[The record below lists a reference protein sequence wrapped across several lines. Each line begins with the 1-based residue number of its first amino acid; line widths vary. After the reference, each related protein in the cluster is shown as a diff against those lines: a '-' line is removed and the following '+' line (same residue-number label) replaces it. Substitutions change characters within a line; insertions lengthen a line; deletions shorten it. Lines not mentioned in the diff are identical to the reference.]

1 MSGLIEEYNP
11 VYNTESDGRERMPV
25 RLNIIMEEAVY
36 KRLKRQVPTKRMSA
50 FINEAVR
57 TKLRPD
63 KRTLDAAY
71 KAARMEAWR
80 NTLCADWAVA
90 ETEGWPE

>member
-1 MSGLIEEYNP
+1 
-11 VYNTESDGRERMPV
+11 MPV

-36 KRLKRQVPTKRMSA
+36 KRLKKQVPTKKMSV

-57 TKLRPD
+57 MKLRPD
-63 KRTLDAAY
+63 KKVLDAAY

-80 NTLCADWAVA
+80 NTLCRDWVVT

>member
-1 MSGLIEEYNP
+1 M
-11 VYNTESDGRERMPV
+11 TV

-36 KRLKRQVPTKRMSA
+36 KRLKQQVPAKRMSA

-63 KRTLDAAY
+63 KKALDAAY
-71 KAARMEAWR
+71 KAARTEAWR
-80 NTLCADWAVA
+80 STLSEDWVVA

>member
-1 MSGLIEEYNP
+1 MS
-11 VYNTESDGRERMPV
+11 V
-25 RLNIIMEEAVY
+25 RLNIIMEERVY
-36 KRLKRQVPTKRMSA
+36 KRLKRQVPAKRLSA

-57 TKLRPD
+57 TKLLPD

-71 KAARMEAWR
+71 RAARKEMWR
-80 NTLCADWAVA
+80 HSLSQDWAVT

>member
-1 MSGLIEEYNP
+1 MS
-11 VYNTESDGRERMPV
+11 V
-25 RLNIIMEEAVY
+25 RLNILMEKEVY
-36 KRLKRQVPTKRMSA
+36 KRLKRQVPPKRLSA

-63 KRTLDAAY
+63 KRALDAAY

-80 NTLCADWAVA
+80 NALSKDWAVT
-90 ETEGWPE
+90 EGEGWPE

>member
-1 MSGLIEEYNP
+1 
-11 VYNTESDGRERMPV
+11 
-25 RLNIIMEEAVY
+25 MEENVY
-36 KRLKRQVPTKRMSA
+36 KRLKQQVPAKRMSA

-63 KRTLDAAY
+63 KKTLDAGY
-71 KAARMEAWR
+71 QAARTEAWR
-80 NTLCADWAVA
+80 KTLSEDWAVT

>member
-1 MSGLIEEYNP
+1 
-11 VYNTESDGRERMPV
+11 MPV

-36 KRLKRQVPTKRMSA
+36 KRLKRQVPAKRMSA

-57 TKLRPD
+57 KTLRPD
-63 KRTLDAAY
+63 KRTLDEAY
-71 KAARMEAWR
+71 KAARKEAWR
-80 NTLCADWAVA
+80 STLSKDWAET

>member
-1 MSGLIEEYNP
+1 MEG
-11 VYNTESDGRERMPV
+11 RMPV

-36 KRLKRQVPTKRMSA
+36 ERLKGQVPAKRMSA

-57 TKLRPD
+57 TRLCPD
-63 KRTLDAAY
+63 QKTLNAAY
-71 KAARMEAWR
+71 KAARLESWR
-80 NTLCADWAVA
+80 NTVSADWSAT